1 MKTTSNNPP
10 VTKLAVVQPSTSRTA
25 RNACIRATI
34 AADQALSIRG
44 IVDRDTPNDPFEDL
58 FEPFEL
64 DEGPPA
70 GVEPPPPVARREV
83 QQQIPATRQPLS
95 TVSCPSCAASNPSTN
110 RHCESCGARIQSSP
124 LPVAPPPAAKM
135 TPGGRALGVLLG
147 VLVVVFVIS
156 QLIGGDDS
164 ADTTTTTATTSSTT
178 QPLTLS
184 LIQPGA
190 AVASSELPGDFG
202 ADNLIDGDRTEEWQS
217 AGDEGVGAE
226 ITFTW
231 TEPVAISEIRI
242 YNIVD
247 ETRFKRNFRIKD
259 FSITVNDIALET
271 SGSLMNTNDEQRISI
286 ATLKTTE
293 LKLKVLSTYPA
304 EAVGTATPFNEIA
317 IAEVEFYGRVATP

>member
-1 MKTTSNNPP
+1 M
-10 VTKLAVVQPSTSRTA
+10 
-25 RNACIRATI
+25 
-34 AADQALSIRG
+34 
-44 IVDRDTPNDPFEDL
+44 DRDTPNDPFEDL

-64 DEGPPA
+64 DEGPPP

-83 QQQIPATRQPLS
+83 YQQSSATRQPAS
-95 TVSCPSCAASNPSTN
+95 AISCPSCAASNPSTN

-124 LPVAPPPAAKM
+124 LPVAPPPAARM

-156 QLIGGDDS
+156 QFIGGGDP
-164 ADTTTTTATTSSTT
+164 AATTTTVAATSPTT

-184 LIQPGA
+184 LIQPAG
-190 AVASSELPGDFG
+190 AVASSELPGDYG
-202 ADNLIDGDRTEEWQS
+202 AANLIDGDRTEEWQS

-226 ITFTW
+226 LTFTW
-231 TEPVAISEIRI
+231 TDPVAISEIRI

-247 ETRFKRNFRIKD
+247 ETRFKRNFRIKE
-259 FSITVNDIALET
+259 FSITVDDIALET
-271 SGSLMNTNDEQRISI
+271 SGTLTNSNDEQRISI

-304 EAVGTATPFNEIA
+304 EAVGTASPFNEIA
-317 IAEVEFYGRVATP
+317 IAEIEFYGRVATP